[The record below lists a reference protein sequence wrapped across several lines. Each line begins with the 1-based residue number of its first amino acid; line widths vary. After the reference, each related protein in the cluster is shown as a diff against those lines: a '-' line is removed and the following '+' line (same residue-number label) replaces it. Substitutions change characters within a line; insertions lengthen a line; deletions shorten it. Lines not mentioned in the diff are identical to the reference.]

1 MTPKMVIVDVLLR
14 RFGGKMIT
22 INNNNRKVG
31 TYLMF
36 AFGEVQYAVARS
48 QLMKMQA
55 KICKL
60 PKNAFLLYSRSG
72 TSGTKYCG
80 GTVLAILG
88 WRAGVDGG
96 SVASTGPL
104 YTGHPAHNAQF
115 GLRPHTAHISLQ
127 HPASLHHP
135 YTGTQVRQ
143 NKQSYL
149 IPDGHRYVEKAH
161 PRALTTYCMKSH

>member
-1 MTPKMVIVDVLLR
+1 
-14 RFGGKMIT
+14 
-22 INNNNRKVG
+22 
-31 TYLMF
+31 MF
-36 AFGEVQYAVARS
+36 AFEEVQYARARS
-48 QLMKMQA
+48 KLIKMQP

-60 PKNAFLLYSRSG
+60 PKNAFLLYSKSG

-88 WRAGVDGG
+88 WRAGVE

-135 YTGTQVRQ
+135 HRYTGQAD
-143 NKQSYL
+143 
-149 IPDGHRYVEKAH
+149 P
-161 PRALTTYCMKSH
+161 

>member
-14 RFGGKMIT
+14 RFGGKMIFEQRLEIQQKSRYIFDVCFWRST
-22 INNNNRKVG
+22 ICRSKIK
-31 TYLMF
+31 T
-36 AFGEVQYAVARS
+36 GEIAS
-48 QLMKMQA
+48 QNLQVTQKCIRWLF
-55 KICKL
+55 K
-60 PKNAFLLYSRSG
+60 SG

-88 WRAGVDGG
+88 WRAGVA

-143 NKQSYL
+143 N
-149 IPDGHRYVEKAH
+149 
-161 PRALTTYCMKSH
+161 